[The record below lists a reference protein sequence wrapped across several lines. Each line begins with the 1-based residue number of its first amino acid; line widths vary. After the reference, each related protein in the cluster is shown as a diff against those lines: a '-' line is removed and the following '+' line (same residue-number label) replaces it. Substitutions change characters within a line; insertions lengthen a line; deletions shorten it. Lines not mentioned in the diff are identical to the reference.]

1 MTVAESEVIRE
12 FTTRIWNA
20 GLTEDDVRD
29 LLGIRDVPLIMP
41 QDLPSYLWRAGWDN
55 SARALAICLFLL
67 GQQVRRSQA
76 EALLGANV
84 VELLLQG
91 GMLLEGEQGVVQSPV
106 DLYPCLGV
114 YVFTDSLLARQYL
127 PDHVY
132 HLGTDSYALARAT
145 PRQRFAKALDLC
157 TGSGIQAIMAAMHTH
172 EVTGVDLNPRALQ
185 FAAFN
190 ARLNGVGERVKFVQ
204 GDLYAPIGDETFD
217 LITSNP
223 PFVPT
228 PDTTMQ
234 RHRTGGET
242 GEEISERL
250 VAGLPKH
257 LNPGGTFCMV
267 LDYPVMRDSTYLERL
282 CTWVGG
288 DRRGARGW
296 GVAVLNF
303 GNVSK
308 EHYIRQH
315 VGESADFAAYHQQYL
330 EYLKSYERFGIVEV
344 GFANVYIRRL
354 PEGHPGFAVERMMIT
369 PHHDQSKRLQAWLD
383 ALEVYHDPRWE
394 PAWDTWKPKLGP
406 LVANLW
412 TSQKEGRGMVEYV
425 DIAWSAPVAL
435 DKDHAEFC
443 SWLRGRQTAAQLA
456 DRWARRRKVSPEAA
470 RNWVKDMLRHLG
482 EQLISC

>member
-1 MTVAESEVIRE
+1 MITIDSSDTEVLSEL
-12 FTTRIWNA
+12 TTRVWNA
-20 GLTEDDVRD
+20 GLTENDVRE

-41 QDLPSYLWRAGWDN
+41 QDLPSYLVRAMGDN

-67 GQQVRRSQA
+67 GQQVRRNQA
-76 EALLGANV
+76 EALLGARP
-84 VELLLQG
+84 VELLLRV
-91 GMLLEGEQGVVQSPV
+91 GMLLETEPGVLACQG

-114 YVFTDSLLARQYL
+114 YVFTNALLARRYD

-145 PRQRFAKALDLC
+145 PRKRYGKALDLC

-172 EVTGVDLNPRALQ
+172 EVTGVDLNPRALE

-190 ARLNGVGERVKFVQ
+190 ARLNGVGERTRFVR
-204 GDLYAPIGDETFD
+204 GDLYEPIGDETFD

-228 PDTTMQ
+228 PDKTMQ

-257 LNPGGTFCMV
+257 LNPGGLFAMV

-282 CTWVGG
+282 QTWL
-288 DRRGARGW
+288 GARQGW

-303 GNVSK
+303 GNVSC
-308 EHYIRQH
+308 EHYIKQH
-315 VGESADFAAYHQQYL
+315 IGESADFGSYQQQYV
-330 EYLKSYERFGIVEV
+330 EYLKSYERLGIYEV
-344 GFANVYIRRL
+344 GFANVYIQRL
-354 PEGHPGFAVERMMIT
+354 PEGHPGYGVERLMIT
-369 PHHDQSKRLQAWLD
+369 PHHDQSKRISAWLE
-383 ALEVYHDPRWE
+383 ALEKYRDPAWE
-394 PAWDTWKPKLGP
+394 PDWDKWKPKLGP

-412 TSQKEGRGMVEYV
+412 TSQKERRGMIEFV
-425 DIAWSAPVAL
+425 DLQWSAPVAL
-435 DKDHAEFC
+435 DKDHAELC
-443 SWLRGRQTAAQLA
+443 SWLRGRQTAGQLA
-456 DRWARRRKVSPEAA
+456 ERWARRRKLSVAAA
-470 RNWVKDMLRHLG
+470 RTWVKDMLRHLG
-482 EQLISC
+482 ELLVAC